1 VKQTPFTAS
10 QLAAVNVSPP
20 FLDACVVA
28 GPGSGKTAVLVEYFR
43 RLAHAGADPLRVL
56 AITFTEKAAGN
67 MRAKLAEAFQEQPQM
82 LAKLERAWV
91 STIHGFCTRVLHE
104 NAVSAGIDPEFS
116 IADANRAWRMQRQ
129 CMDDAMN
136 ALLAANPAATRA
148 LMKGLASADLGE
160 AALSAYDAMRCAG
173 VRVEDLANF
182 PCPQGV
188 SMAEVCAALEE
199 LRGAPLDGWTPKQR
213 HHMHS
218 ILESG
223 GRIIEAARSNDI
235 LEELKAIGG
244 LYANLQKCKG
254 GTPAYA
260 LVKKA
265 RDLIDDVEY
274 TLITELYSPQRELLL
289 ELFRRFDQL
298 YRERKRQAGLL
309 DFADLEERTVSLLEQ
324 DSEARARVQS
334 QFDHILMDEYQDTNG
349 QQAKL
354 IGLLRAP
361 GRFYAVGDIN
371 QSIFGFRHAAPEVF
385 RNHHQ
390 EVLMGGARLVE
401 LSENFRSR
409 PDILSAVETIM
420 HGAPGIQPHRLVAKR
435 EFDQPRPLAVEVMQI
450 SGADMDEA
458 LTREAGWVAQRIL
471 ELLDD
476 AGHAFQFRDVAVL
489 VRNTEVL
496 GEFSAAFDRAGI
508 PYLINSG
515 KGFYEA
521 REVIDLTRLLRVIA
535 NPRDEVSLASV
546 LRSPL
551 VRASDEALL
560 GLRLRGE
567 NLGATLMHL
576 GAEAESEFDAED
588 YRKLCRFRDRL
599 RDWRIRRN
607 YVSFDRLL
615 LAAMDDCGYLPEC
628 GARGAANVD
637 KFLSQAREAASRM
650 TLDEF
655 VEELALL
662 RSADMREADAP
673 AEGSANAVNVM
684 TAHAAK
690 GLEFP
695 IVFVAALH
703 KGVDTSLPVV
713 AFSRTYGLGARWRNP
728 ISKEDKDDLFQHS
741 IRKERKTREEQESH
755 RLLFVA
761 MTRAEQHL
769 VLSFSRA
776 GKPVEWAWIAS
787 V

>member
-1 VKQTPFTAS
+1 
-10 QLAAVNVSPP
+10 
-20 FLDACVVA
+20 
-28 GPGSGKTAVLVEYFR
+28 
-43 RLAHAGADPLRVL
+43 
-56 AITFTEKAAGN
+56 
-67 MRAKLAEAFQEQPQM
+67 
-82 LAKLERAWV
+82 
-91 STIHGFCTRVLHE
+91 
-104 NAVSAGIDPEFS
+104 
-116 IADANRAWRMQRQ
+116 
-129 CMDDAMN
+129 
-136 ALLAANPAATRA
+136 
-148 LMKGLASADLGE
+148 
-160 AALSAYDAMRCAG
+160 
-173 VRVEDLANF
+173 
-182 PCPQGV
+182 
-188 SMAEVCAALEE
+188 
-199 LRGAPLDGWTPKQR
+199 
-213 HHMHS
+213 
-218 ILESG
+218 
-223 GRIIEAARSNDI
+223 
-235 LEELKAIGG
+235 
-244 LYANLQKCKG
+244 
-254 GTPAYA
+254 
-260 LVKKA
+260 
-265 RDLIDDVEY
+265 
-274 TLITELYSPQRELLL
+274 
-289 ELFRRFDQL
+289 
-298 YRERKRQAGLL
+298 
-309 DFADLEERTVSLLEQ
+309 
-324 DSEARARVQS
+324 
-334 QFDHILMDEYQDTNG
+334 
-349 QQAKL
+349 L

-496 GEFSAAFDRAGI
+496 GEFAAAFDRAGI

-615 LAAMDDCGYLPEC
+615 LAAMDDCGYLLES
-628 GARGAANVD
+628 GARGAANID
-637 KFLSQAREAASRM
+637 KFLGQAREAASRM

-662 RSADMREADAP
+662 RAANPREPDAP
-673 AEGSANAVNVM
+673 PEGSANAVNVM
-684 TAHAAK
+684 TVHAAK

-703 KGVDTSLPVV
+703 KGVDTSLPAV
-713 AFSRTYGLGARWRNP
+713 AFSRTHGFGGRWRNP

-741 IRKERKTREEQESH
+741 IRKERKTREDQESH

-776 GKPVEWAWIAS
+776 GKPVEWAKLVVDRLGLKFPESFDKDTCNEELPLIAPNGAKWLLRAFATGCDPELRRAPAAAES
-787 V
+787 CGVAPGARFLKRPIAGEQQDTNATVTALTAFANCPRQYYLRHYLGFERGLREIEDASGSADLSAAELGTQVHALLAGNPVANPAPEAVRLAEIFRQSALGRRAARAGRVEREFDFLMAVEDLVIRGQVDLWFEEGRELTIVDYKTDAVTVAEAHQRAVEYAPQLRLYALAVERAAGRAPDRAWLYFLRPNRAIEVDLTPQLLESPEQLVRDFQDAQSALDFPLREGPQCRRCPFFQDLCPAPTASRLN